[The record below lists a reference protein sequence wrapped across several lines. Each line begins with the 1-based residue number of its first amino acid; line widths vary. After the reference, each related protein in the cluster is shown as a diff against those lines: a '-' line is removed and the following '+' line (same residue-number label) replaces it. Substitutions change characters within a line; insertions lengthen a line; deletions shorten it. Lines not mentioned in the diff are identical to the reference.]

1 MADKYDH
8 GEWIESGPL
17 GFNKRIVRY
26 NAKHD
31 RITYAGYSNSLTE
44 FKEIWIKE
52 MNDIQEFI
60 KKCELIP
67 KPER

>member
-1 MADKYDH
+1 M
-8 GEWIESGPL
+8 
-17 GFNKRIVRY
+17 VRY

-31 RITYAGYSNSLTE
+31 RITYSGYSNSLTE

-60 KKCELIP
+60 KKCELISRSE
-67 KPER
+67 K